1 MSGRNNTSSR
11 LRQASMKN
19 FNPRLIFSQIV
30 AMQCCHYLFLGIL
43 FQINHILYGQSIT
56 IDRMFTD
63 EYIQIWHTIGWPD
76 SFAVFLSYSIVGY
89 VPFRFFLKYI
99 VCYFCQIITGRTL
112 FFVNLSFDILNEKNI
127 INRSILCIY

>member
-1 MSGRNNTSSR
+1 MSGRNNAGSR

-89 VPFRFFLKYI
+89 VPFFFKYI
-99 VCYFCQIITGRTL
+99 LCVIIFGRL
-112 FFVNLSFDILNEKNI
+112 SGRLSLPLSFDILNDKNLTSI
-127 INRSILCIY
+127 IFFFP

>member
-1 MSGRNNTSSR
+1 MSGRNNAGSR

-89 VPFRFFLKYI
+89 VPFFFKYI
-99 VCYFCQIITGRTL
+99 LCVIIFGRL
-112 FFVNLSFDILNEKNI
+112 SVRLSLPLSFDILNDKNLTSI
-127 INRSILCIY
+127 IFFFP

>member
-1 MSGRNNTSSR
+1 MSGRNNAGSR

-89 VPFRFFLKYI
+89 VPFFFLNT
-99 VCYFCQIITGRTL
+99 FCVLL
-112 FFVNLSFDILNEKNI
+112 FLADYRYAF
-127 INRSILCIY
+127 LCHCHLIY

>member
-1 MSGRNNTSSR
+1 MSGRNKNAPSR

-43 FQINHILYGQSIT
+43 FQLNHILYGQSIT

-89 VPFRFFLKYI
+89 VYVTFL
-99 VCYFCQIITGRTL
+99 F
-112 FFVNLSFDILNEKNI
+112 S
-127 INRSILCIY
+127 S

>member
-1 MSGRNNTSSR
+1 MSGRNKNAPSR

-30 AMQCCHYLFLGIL
+30 AMQCCHYLFLGLL
-43 FQINHILYGQSIT
+43 FQLNHILYGQSIT

-89 VPFRFFLKYI
+89 VYVTFTFL
-99 VCYFCQIITGRTL
+99 F
-112 FFVNLSFDILNEKNI
+112 S
-127 INRSILCIY
+127 S